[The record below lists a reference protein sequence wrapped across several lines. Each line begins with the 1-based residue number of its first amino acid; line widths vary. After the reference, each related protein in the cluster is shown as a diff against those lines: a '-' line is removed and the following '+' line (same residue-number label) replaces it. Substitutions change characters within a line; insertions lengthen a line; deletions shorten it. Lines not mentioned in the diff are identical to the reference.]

1 MALATLSGGAIRHP
15 VILTQAPFPMS
26 HGHDHHHGHGGHS
39 HAVSADANRRQLA
52 IALGLILGLMV
63 LEVAVGLVADS
74 LALISDA
81 AHMLTDAVAIGL
93 SLWAASL
100 ATRPAKGSLTY
111 GYRRAEILA
120 AQFNGATLLTLAV
133 LIVIEA
139 VRRLASPPSV
149 EATLILAV
157 AVAGVVVNLLATWV
171 LAKANRVSLN
181 VEGSFQ
187 HIVTDLYAVLGTAIA
202 AIVILASGFERADPI
217 ASLFVAALMLRAAY
231 GLLKASGRI
240 FLEAAPEG
248 MDVDEIGTAL
258 AGHVGVV
265 EVHDLHVWEVTSGF
279 PSLSA
284 HILVESGADCHGI
297 REQLEGMID
306 ERFGIHHTTLQVEHR
321 KPRLVQLSSRRP
333 RRRAGGG

>member
-1 MALATLSGGAIRHP
+1 
-15 VILTQAPFPMS
+15 MS
-26 HGHDHHHGHGGHS
+26 HGHAHHHGHGGHS

-63 LEVAVGLVADS
+63 VEVAVGLVADS

-93 SLWAASL
+93 SLWAAWL

-139 VRRLASPPSV
+139 VRRLYSPPSV
-149 EATLILAV
+149 EAGLILAV
-157 AVAGVVVNLLATWV
+157 AVVGVGVNLLATWV
-171 LAKANRVSLN
+171 LAKANRESLN
-181 VEGSFQ
+181 VEGSYQ
-187 HIVTDLYAVLGTAIA
+187 HILTDLYAFIGTGVA
-202 AIVILASGFERADPI
+202 AVVILTTGFERADPI

-248 MDVDEIGTAL
+248 MDVEEIGTAL
-258 AGHVGVV
+258 AGHPGVV

-284 HILVESGADCHGI
+284 HILVEHDADCHGI
-297 REQLEGMID
+297 REQLEQVLE
-306 ERFGIHHTTLQVEHR
+306 ERYHIHHTTLQVEHR
-321 KPRLVQLSSRRP
+321 KPRLVQMSSRRS
-333 RRRAGGG
+333 RRRA

>member
-1 MALATLSGGAIRHP
+1 MRRP
-15 VILTQAPFPMS
+15 DILTGLDPMS

-39 HAVSADANRRQLA
+39 HAVSADADRRKLA

-63 LEVAVGLVADS
+63 LEIVVGLIANS
-74 LALISDA
+74 LALVSDA

-93 SLWAASL
+93 SLCAASL
-100 ATRPAKGSLTY
+100 ATRPARGAMTY

-139 VRRLASPPSV
+139 VRRLITPPTV
-149 EATLILAV
+149 EAKLILAV
-157 AVAGVVVNLLATWV
+157 AVVGVIVNLIATWV
-171 LAKANRVSLN
+171 LASANRQSLN

-187 HIVTDLYAVLGTAIA
+187 HIVTDLYAFIGTAIA
-202 AIVILASGFERADPI
+202 AIVILVTGFQRADPI
-217 ASLFVAALMLRAAY
+217 ASLFVAALMLRASY

-248 MDVDEIGTAL
+248 MDVEEIGTAL
-258 AGHVGVV
+258 AGHPGVV

-284 HILVESGADCHGI
+284 HVLVESDADCHGI
-297 REQLEGMID
+297 REQLEGVID
-306 ERFGIHHTTLQVEHR
+306 ERFGIHHTTLQVEHS
-321 KPRLVQLSSRRP
+321 KPRLVQMSAPRP
-333 RRRAGGG
+333 RREAGGP

>member
-1 MALATLSGGAIRHP
+1 
-15 VILTQAPFPMS
+15 MS
-26 HGHDHHHGHGGHS
+26 HGNAHHHGHGGHS

-63 LEVAVGLVADS
+63 VEIAAGLVADS
-74 LALISDA
+74 LALVSDA

-139 VRRLASPPSV
+139 VRRLYSPPSV
-149 EATLILAV
+149 EAGLILAV
-157 AVAGVVVNLLATWV
+157 AVIGVGVNLLATWV
-171 LAKANRVSLN
+171 LAKANRDSLN
-181 VEGSFQ
+181 VEGSYQ
-187 HIVTDLYAVLGTAIA
+187 HILTDLYAFIGTAIA
-202 AIVILASGFERADPI
+202 AVVILTTGFERADPI

-248 MDVDEIGTAL
+248 MDVEEIGTAL
-258 AGHVGVV
+258 AGHPGVV

-284 HILVESGADCHGI
+284 HILVEHDADCHGI
-297 REQLEGMID
+297 REQLEQVLD
-306 ERFGIHHTTLQVEHR
+306 DRYHIHHTTLQVEHR
-321 KPRLVQLSSRRP
+321 KPRLVQMSSRRS
-333 RRRAGGG
+333 RGEAGGP

>member
-1 MALATLSGGAIRHP
+1 
-15 VILTQAPFPMS
+15 MS

-52 IALGLILGLMV
+52 IALGLILGLML
-63 LEVAVGLVADS
+63 LEIAVGLVADS

-100 ATRPAKGSLTY
+100 ATRPAKGSMTY

-139 VRRLASPPSV
+139 VRRLVSPPTV
-149 EATLILAV
+149 EAGLILAV
-157 AVAGVVVNLLATWV
+157 AVVGVAVNLLAAWV
-171 LAKANRVSLN
+171 LAKANRQSLN
-181 VEGSFQ
+181 VEGSYQ
-187 HIVTDLYAVLGTAIA
+187 HIVTDLYAFIGTAIA
-202 AIVILASGFERADPI
+202 AIVILTTGFQRADPI
-217 ASLFVAALMLRAAY
+217 ASLFVAALMLRASY
-231 GLLKASGRI
+231 GLLRASGRI

-248 MDVDEIGTAL
+248 MDVEEIGTAL
-258 AGHVGVV
+258 ADHPGVV

-284 HILVESGADCHGI
+284 HVLVESDADCHGI
-297 REQLEGMID
+297 REQLEQVIA
-306 ERFGIHHTTLQVEHR
+306 ERFHIHHTTLQVEHR
-321 KPRLVQLSSRRP
+321 KPRLVQMSSRRL
-333 RRRAGGG
+333 RRGAGGS

>member
-1 MALATLSGGAIRHP
+1 MGRP
-15 VILTQAPFPMS
+15 DILTGLDPMS

-39 HAVSADANRRQLA
+39 HAVSADADRRKLA
-52 IALGLILGLMV
+52 IALGLILGLMM
-63 LEVAVGLVADS
+63 LEIVVGLIADS
-74 LALISDA
+74 LALVSDA

-100 ATRPAKGSLTY
+100 ATRPARGAMTY

-139 VRRLASPPSV
+139 VRRLITPPTV
-149 EATLILAV
+149 EAKLILAV
-157 AVAGVVVNLLATWV
+157 AVVGVIVNLVATWV
-171 LAKANRVSLN
+171 LARANRQSLN

-187 HIVTDLYAVLGTAIA
+187 HIVTDLYAFIGTGIA
-202 AIVILASGFERADPI
+202 AIAILVTGFQRADPI
-217 ASLFVAALMLRAAY
+217 ASLFVAALMLRASY

-248 MDVDEIGTAL
+248 MDVEEIGTAL
-258 AGHVGVV
+258 AGHPGVV
-265 EVHDLHVWEVTSGF
+265 EGHDLHVWEVTSGV

-284 HILVESGADCHGI
+284 HVLVESDADCHGI
-297 REQLEGMID
+297 REQLEGVID
-306 ERFGIHHTTLQVEHR
+306 ERFGIHHTTLQVEHS
-321 KPRLVQLSSRRP
+321 KPRLVQMSAPRARRQ
-333 RRRAGGG
+333 AGEP

>member
-1 MALATLSGGAIRHP
+1 
-15 VILTQAPFPMS
+15 MS
-26 HGHDHHHGHGGHS
+26 HGNAHHHGHGGHS

-63 LEVAVGLVADS
+63 VEIAAGLVADS
-74 LALISDA
+74 LALVSDA

-139 VRRLASPPSV
+139 VRRLYSPPSV
-149 EATLILAV
+149 EAGLILAV
-157 AVAGVVVNLLATWV
+157 AVIGVGVNLLATWV
-171 LAKANRVSLN
+171 LAKANRESLN
-181 VEGSFQ
+181 VEGSYQ
-187 HIVTDLYAVLGTAIA
+187 HILTDLYAFIGTAIA
-202 AIVILASGFERADPI
+202 AVVILTTGFERADPI

-248 MDVDEIGTAL
+248 MDVEEIGTAL
-258 AGHVGVV
+258 AGHPGVV

-284 HILVESGADCHGI
+284 HILVEHEADCHGI
-297 REQLEGMID
+297 REQLEQVLD
-306 ERFGIHHTTLQVEHR
+306 DRYHIHHTTLQVEHR
-321 KPRLVQLSSRRP
+321 KPRLVQMSSRRS
-333 RRRAGGG
+333 RGEAGGP

>member
-1 MALATLSGGAIRHP
+1 
-15 VILTQAPFPMS
+15 MS

-52 IALGLILGLMV
+52 IALGLILGLML
-63 LEVAVGLVADS
+63 LEIAVGLVADS

-100 ATRPAKGSLTY
+100 ATRPARGALTY

-139 VRRLASPPSV
+139 GRRLLSPPSV
-149 EATLILAV
+149 DAGLILAV
-157 AVAGVVVNLLATWV
+157 AVVGIAVNLLATWV
-171 LAKANRVSLN
+171 LAHANRGSLN
-181 VEGSFQ
+181 VEGSYQ
-187 HIVTDLYAVLGTAIA
+187 HIVTDLYAFLGTGIA
-202 AIVILASGFERADPI
+202 AIVILATGFQRADPI
-217 ASLFVAALMLRAAY
+217 ASLFVAALMLRASY

-248 MDVDEIGTAL
+248 MDVQEIGTAL
-258 AGHVGVV
+258 AGHPGVV

-284 HILVESGADCHGI
+284 HVLVESAADCHGI
-297 REQLEGMID
+297 REQLEGLID
-306 ERFGIHHTTLQVEHR
+306 ERFQIHHTTLQVEHR
-321 KPRLVQLSSRRP
+321 KPRLVQMSSRRL
-333 RRRAGGG
+333 RRGAGS

>member
-1 MALATLSGGAIRHP
+1 
-15 VILTQAPFPMS
+15 MS
-26 HGHDHHHGHGGHS
+26 HGHDHHHGPGGHS
-39 HAVSADANRRQLA
+39 HAVSADADRRKLA
-52 IALGLILGLMV
+52 IALGLILGLML
-63 LEVAVGLVADS
+63 LEIVAGLIADS
-74 LALISDA
+74 LALVSDA

-100 ATRPAKGSLTY
+100 ATRPARGAMTY

-139 VRRLASPPSV
+139 VRRLITPPTV
-149 EATLILAV
+149 EAKLILAV
-157 AVAGVVVNLLATWV
+157 AVVGVVVNLIATWV
-171 LAKANRVSLN
+171 LARANRQSLN

-187 HIVTDLYAVLGTAIA
+187 HIVTDLYAFIGTGIA
-202 AIVILASGFERADPI
+202 AIVILATGFQRADPI
-217 ASLFVAALMLRAAY
+217 ASLFVAALMLRASY

-248 MDVDEIGTAL
+248 MDVEEIGAAL
-258 AGHVGVV
+258 AGHPRVV

-284 HILVESGADCHGI
+284 HVLVESDADCHGI

-306 ERFGIHHTTLQVEHR
+306 ERFHIHHTTLQVEHS
-321 KPRLVQLSSRRP
+321 KPRLVQMSAPRP
-333 RRRAGGG
+333 RGQAGGP

>member
-1 MALATLSGGAIRHP
+1 
-15 VILTQAPFPMS
+15 MS
-26 HGHDHHHGHGGHS
+26 HGNAHHHGHGGHS

-63 LEVAVGLVADS
+63 VEIAAGLVADS
-74 LALISDA
+74 LALVSDA

-139 VRRLASPPSV
+139 VRRLYSPPSV
-149 EATLILAV
+149 EAGLILAV
-157 AVAGVVVNLLATWV
+157 AVIGVGVNLLATWV
-171 LAKANRVSLN
+171 LAKANRDSLN
-181 VEGSFQ
+181 VEGSYQ
-187 HIVTDLYAVLGTAIA
+187 HILTDLYAFIGTAIA
-202 AIVILASGFERADPI
+202 AVVILTTGFERADPI

-248 MDVDEIGTAL
+248 MDVEEIGTAL
-258 AGHVGVV
+258 AGHPGVV

-284 HILVESGADCHGI
+284 HILVEHEADCHGI
-297 REQLEGMID
+297 REQLEQVLDDRYHM
-306 ERFGIHHTTLQVEHR
+306 HHTTLQVEHR
-321 KPRLVQLSSRRP
+321 KPRLVQMSSRRS
-333 RRRAGGG
+333 RGEAGGP

>member
-1 MALATLSGGAIRHP
+1 MGRP
-15 VILTQAPFPMS
+15 DILTGLDPMS

-39 HAVSADANRRQLA
+39 HAVSADADRRKLA

-63 LEVAVGLVADS
+63 LEIVVGLIADS
-74 LALISDA
+74 LALVSDA

-100 ATRPAKGSLTY
+100 ATRPARGAMTY

-139 VRRLASPPSV
+139 VRRLITPPTV
-149 EATLILAV
+149 EARLILAV
-157 AVAGVVVNLLATWV
+157 AAVGVVVNLIATWV
-171 LAKANRVSLN
+171 LARANRQSLN

-187 HIVTDLYAVLGTAIA
+187 HIVTDLYAFIGTGIA
-202 AIVILASGFERADPI
+202 AIVLLAPGFQRADPL
-217 ASLFVAALMLRAAY
+217 ASLFVAALMLRASY
-231 GLLKASGRI
+231 GLLRASGRI

-258 AGHVGVV
+258 AGHPGVV

-284 HILVESGADCHGI
+284 HVLVESDADCHGI
-297 REQLEGMID
+297 REQLEQVID
-306 ERFGIHHTTLQVEHR
+306 ERFHIHHTTLQVEHS
-321 KPRLVQLSSRRP
+321 KPRLVQMSVPRP
-333 RRRAGGG
+333 RRQTGGP

>member
-1 MALATLSGGAIRHP
+1 
-15 VILTQAPFPMS
+15 MS
-26 HGHDHHHGHGGHS
+26 HGHDHHHGPGGHS
-39 HAVSADANRRQLA
+39 HAVSADADRRKLA
-52 IALGLILGLMV
+52 IALGLILGLML
-63 LEVAVGLVADS
+63 LEIVAGLIADS
-74 LALISDA
+74 LALVSDA

-100 ATRPAKGSLTY
+100 ATRPARGAMTY

-139 VRRLASPPSV
+139 VRRLITPPTV
-149 EATLILAV
+149 EAKLILAV
-157 AVAGVVVNLLATWV
+157 AVVGVVVNLIATWV
-171 LAKANRVSLN
+171 LARANRQSLN

-187 HIVTDLYAVLGTAIA
+187 HIVTDLYAFIGTGIA
-202 AIVILASGFERADPI
+202 AIVILATGFQRADPI
-217 ASLFVAALMLRAAY
+217 ASLFVAALMLRASY

-248 MDVDEIGTAL
+248 MDVEEIGAAL
-258 AGHVGVV
+258 AGHPRVV

-284 HILVESGADCHGI
+284 HVLVESDADCHGI

-306 ERFGIHHTTLQVEHR
+306 ERFHIHHTTLQVEHS
-321 KPRLVQLSSRRP
+321 KPRLVQMSVPRP
-333 RRRAGGG
+333 RRQTGGP

>member
-1 MALATLSGGAIRHP
+1 
-15 VILTQAPFPMS
+15 MS

-39 HAVSADANRRQLA
+39 HAVSANADRRRLA

-63 LEVAVGLVADS
+63 VEIVAGLVADS
-74 LALISDA
+74 LALVSDA

-100 ATRPAKGSLTY
+100 ATRPARGALTY

-139 VRRLASPPSV
+139 VRRLITPPTV
-149 EATLILAV
+149 AARLILAV
-157 AVAGVVVNLLATWV
+157 AVIGVIVNLVATWV
-171 LAKANRVSLN
+171 LAKANRESLN
-181 VEGSFQ
+181 VEGSYQ
-187 HIVTDLYAVLGTAIA
+187 HIVTDLYAFIGTGIA
-202 AIVILASGFERADPI
+202 AVVILTTGFQRADPI
-217 ASLFVAALMLRAAY
+217 ASLFVAALMLRASY

-248 MDVDEIGTAL
+248 MDVEEIGTAL
-258 AGHVGVV
+258 AGHPGVV

-284 HILVESGADCHGI
+284 HVLVDLDADCHGI
-297 REQLEGMID
+297 REQLEQVLD
-306 ERFGIHHTTLQVEHR
+306 ERFHIHHTTLQVEHTT
-321 KPRLVQLSSRRP
+321 PRLVQMSASRP
-333 RRRAGGG
+333 RRKSAGP

>member
-1 MALATLSGGAIRHP
+1 
-15 VILTQAPFPMS
+15 MS

-39 HAVSADANRRQLA
+39 HAVSADADRRKLA

-63 LEVAVGLVADS
+63 LEIAVGLIADS
-74 LALISDA
+74 LALVSDA

-100 ATRPAKGSLTY
+100 ATRPARGAMTY

-139 VRRLASPPSV
+139 VRRLITPPTV
-149 EATLILAV
+149 EAKLILAV
-157 AVAGVVVNLLATWV
+157 AVVGVIVNLIATWV
-171 LAKANRVSLN
+171 LARANRESLN
-181 VEGSFQ
+181 IEGSFQ
-187 HIVTDLYAVLGTAIA
+187 HIVTDLYAFVGTGIA
-202 AIVILASGFERADPI
+202 AIVILTTGFQRADPI
-217 ASLFVAALMLRAAY
+217 ASLFVAALMLRASY

-248 MDVDEIGTAL
+248 MDVEGIGTAL
-258 AGHVGVV
+258 AGHPGVV

-284 HILVESGADCHGI
+284 HVLVESDADCHGI
-297 REQLEGMID
+297 RQQLEEVID
-306 ERFGIHHTTLQVEHR
+306 ERFGIHHTTLQVEHT
-321 KPRLVQLSSRRP
+321 KPRLVQMSAPPP
-333 RRRAGGG
+333 RRQAGGP

>member
-1 MALATLSGGAIRHP
+1 
-15 VILTQAPFPMS
+15 MS

-39 HAVSADANRRQLA
+39 HAVSADADRRKLA
-52 IALGLILGLMV
+52 IALGLILGLMM
-63 LEVAVGLVADS
+63 LEIVVGLIADS
-74 LALISDA
+74 LALVSDA

-100 ATRPAKGSLTY
+100 ATRPARGAMTY

-139 VRRLASPPSV
+139 VRRLITPPTV
-149 EATLILAV
+149 EAKLILAV
-157 AVAGVVVNLLATWV
+157 AVVGVIVNLVATWV
-171 LAKANRVSLN
+171 LARANRQSLN

-187 HIVTDLYAVLGTAIA
+187 HIVTDLYAFIGTGIA
-202 AIVILASGFERADPI
+202 AIAILVTGFQRADPI
-217 ASLFVAALMLRAAY
+217 ASLFVAALMLRASY

-248 MDVDEIGTAL
+248 MDVEEIGTAL
-258 AGHVGVV
+258 AGHPGVV

-284 HILVESGADCHGI
+284 HVLVESDADCHGI
-297 REQLEGMID
+297 REQLEGVID
-306 ERFGIHHTTLQVEHR
+306 ERFGIHHTTLQVEHS
-321 KPRLVQLSSRRP
+321 KPRLVQMSAPRARRQ
-333 RRRAGGG
+333 AGEP

>member
-1 MALATLSGGAIRHP
+1 
-15 VILTQAPFPMS
+15 MS
-26 HGHDHHHGHGGHS
+26 HGDAHHHGHGGHS

-63 LEVAVGLVADS
+63 VEIAAGLVADS
-74 LALISDA
+74 LALVSDA

-139 VRRLASPPSV
+139 VRRLYSPPSV
-149 EATLILAV
+149 EAGLILAV
-157 AVAGVVVNLLATWV
+157 AVIGVGVNLLATWV
-171 LAKANRVSLN
+171 LAKANRDSLN
-181 VEGSFQ
+181 VEGSYQ
-187 HIVTDLYAVLGTAIA
+187 HILTDLYAFIGTAIA
-202 AIVILASGFERADPI
+202 AVVILTTGFERADPI

-248 MDVDEIGTAL
+248 MDVEEIGTAL
-258 AGHVGVV
+258 AGHPGVV

-284 HILVESGADCHGI
+284 HILVEHDADCHGI
-297 REQLEGMID
+297 REQLEQVLD
-306 ERFGIHHTTLQVEHR
+306 DRYHIHHTTLQVEHR
-321 KPRLVQLSSRRP
+321 KPRLVQMSSRRS
-333 RRRAGGG
+333 RGEAGGP

>member
-1 MALATLSGGAIRHP
+1 
-15 VILTQAPFPMS
+15 MS

-39 HAVSADANRRQLA
+39 HAVSADADRRKLA

-63 LEVAVGLVADS
+63 LEIVVGLIADS
-74 LALISDA
+74 LALVSDA

-100 ATRPAKGSLTY
+100 ATRPARGAMTY

-139 VRRLASPPSV
+139 VRRLITPPTV
-149 EATLILAV
+149 EAKLILAV
-157 AVAGVVVNLLATWV
+157 AVVGVIVNLIATWV
-171 LAKANRVSLN
+171 LARANRQSLN
-181 VEGSFQ
+181 LEGSFQ
-187 HIVTDLYAVLGTAIA
+187 HIVTDLYAFIGTAIA
-202 AIVILASGFERADPI
+202 AIVILATGFQRADPI
-217 ASLFVAALMLRAAY
+217 ASLFVAALMLRASY

-248 MDVDEIGTAL
+248 MDVEEIGTAL
-258 AGHVGVV
+258 AGHPGVV

-284 HILVESGADCHGI
+284 HVLVESDADCHGI
-297 REQLEGMID
+297 REQLEQVID
-306 ERFGIHHTTLQVEHR
+306 ERFHIHHTTLQVEHS
-321 KPRLVQLSSRRP
+321 KPRLVQMSVPPP
-333 RRRAGGG
+333 RRQTGGP

>member
-1 MALATLSGGAIRHP
+1 
-15 VILTQAPFPMS
+15 MS

-39 HAVSADANRRQLA
+39 HAVSADADRRKLA

-63 LEVAVGLVADS
+63 LEIVVGLIADS
-74 LALISDA
+74 LALVSDA

-100 ATRPAKGSLTY
+100 ATRPARGAMTY

-139 VRRLASPPSV
+139 VRRLITPPTV
-149 EATLILAV
+149 EAKLILAV
-157 AVAGVVVNLLATWV
+157 AVVGVIVNLIATWV
-171 LAKANRVSLN
+171 LARANRQSLN
-181 VEGSFQ
+181 LEGSFQ
-187 HIVTDLYAVLGTAIA
+187 HIVTDLYAFIGTAIA
-202 AIVILASGFERADPI
+202 AIVILVTGFQRADPI
-217 ASLFVAALMLRAAY
+217 ASLFVAALMLRASY

-248 MDVDEIGTAL
+248 MDVEEIGTAL
-258 AGHVGVV
+258 AGHPGVV

-284 HILVESGADCHGI
+284 HVLVESDADCHGI
-297 REQLEGMID
+297 REQLEGVID
-306 ERFGIHHTTLQVEHR
+306 ERFGIHHTTLQVEHS
-321 KPRLVQLSSRRP
+321 KPRLVQMSVPRP
-333 RRRAGGG
+333 RRQTGGP

>member
-1 MALATLSGGAIRHP
+1 
-15 VILTQAPFPMS
+15 MS
-26 HGHDHHHGHGGHS
+26 HDHHHGHGGHS
-39 HAVSADANRRQLA
+39 HAVSADANRRALA
-52 IALGLILGLMV
+52 VALGLILALMLV
-63 LEVAVGLVADS
+63 EIVAGLVAGS

-100 ATRPAKGSLTY
+100 AARPAKGALTY

-139 VRRLASPPSV
+139 LRRLVSPPSV
-149 EATLILAV
+149 EAKLILAV
-157 AVAGVVVNLLATWV
+157 ALVGVVVNLLATWV
-171 LAKANRVSLN
+171 LAHANRDSLN

-187 HIVTDLYAVLGTAIA
+187 HILTDLYAFVGTALA
-202 AIVILASGFERADPI
+202 AVVILATGFERADPI
-217 ASLFVAALMLRAAY
+217 ASLFVAALMLRASY
-231 GLLKASGRI
+231 GLLRASGRI

-248 MDVDEIGTAL
+248 MDVEEIGTAL
-258 AGHVGVV
+258 AGHPGVV

-284 HILVESGADCHGI
+284 HVLVGSDADCHGI
-297 REQLEGMID
+297 REQLERLID
-306 ERFGIHHTTLQVEHR
+306 ERFGIHHTTLQVEHG
-321 KPRLVQLSSRRP
+321 KPRLVQISSRPPGRS
-333 RRRAGGG
+333 AGG

>member
-1 MALATLSGGAIRHP
+1 MAWWP
-15 VILTQAPFPMS
+15 DILTGLDPMS

-39 HAVSADANRRQLA
+39 HAVSADADRRKLA
-52 IALGLILGLMV
+52 TALGLILGLMV
-63 LEVAVGLVADS
+63 LEIVVGLIADS
-74 LALISDA
+74 LALVSDA

-100 ATRPAKGSLTY
+100 ATRPAKGAMTY

-139 VRRLASPPSV
+139 LRRLITPPTV
-149 EATLILAV
+149 EAKLILAV
-157 AVAGVVVNLLATWV
+157 AVVGVIVNLVATWT
-171 LAKANRVSLN
+171 LAKANRQSLN

-187 HIVTDLYAVLGTAIA
+187 HIVTDLYAFIGTGIA
-202 AIVILASGFERADPI
+202 AIVILTTGFQRADPI
-217 ASLFVAALMLRAAY
+217 ASLFVAALMLRASY

-248 MDVDEIGTAL
+248 MDVEGIGTAL
-258 AGHVGVV
+258 AGHPGVV

-284 HILVESGADCHGI
+284 HVLVESDADCHGI
-297 REQLEGMID
+297 RQQLEEVID
-306 ERFGIHHTTLQVEHR
+306 ERFGIHHTTLQVEHT
-321 KPRLVQLSSRRP
+321 KPRLVQMSAPPP
-333 RRRAGGG
+333 RRQAGGP

>member
-1 MALATLSGGAIRHP
+1 VLEI
-15 VILTQAPFPMS
+15 V
-26 HGHDHHHGHGGHS
+26 
-39 HAVSADANRRQLA
+39 V
-52 IALGLILGLMV
+52 GLI
-63 LEVAVGLVADS
+63 ADS
-74 LALISDA
+74 LALVSDA

-100 ATRPAKGSLTY
+100 ATRPARGAMTY

-139 VRRLASPPSV
+139 VRRLITPPTV
-149 EATLILAV
+149 EAKLILAV
-157 AVAGVVVNLLATWV
+157 AVVGVIVNLIATWV
-171 LAKANRVSLN
+171 LARANRQSLN

-187 HIVTDLYAVLGTAIA
+187 HIVTDLYAFIGTGIA
-202 AIVILASGFERADPI
+202 AIVILVTGFQRADPI
-217 ASLFVAALMLRAAY
+217 ASLFVAALMLRASY

-248 MDVDEIGTAL
+248 MDVEEIGTAL
-258 AGHVGVV
+258 AGHPRVV

-284 HILVESGADCHGI
+284 HVLVESDADCHGI

-306 ERFGIHHTTLQVEHR
+306 ERFHIHHTTLQVEHS
-321 KPRLVQLSSRRP
+321 KPRLVQMSAPRP
-333 RRRAGGG
+333 RGQAGGP

>member
-1 MALATLSGGAIRHP
+1 MGRP
-15 VILTQAPFPMS
+15 DILTGLDPMS

-39 HAVSADANRRQLA
+39 HAVSADADRRKLA

-63 LEVAVGLVADS
+63 LEIVVGLIADS
-74 LALISDA
+74 LALVSDA

-100 ATRPAKGSLTY
+100 ATRPARGAMTY

-139 VRRLASPPSV
+139 VRRLITPPTV
-149 EATLILAV
+149 EAKLILAV
-157 AVAGVVVNLLATWV
+157 AVVGVIVNLIATWV
-171 LAKANRVSLN
+171 LASANRQSLN

-187 HIVTDLYAVLGTAIA
+187 HIVTDLYAFIGTAIA
-202 AIVILASGFERADPI
+202 AIVILVTGFQRADPI
-217 ASLFVAALMLRAAY
+217 ASLFVAALMLRASY

-248 MDVDEIGTAL
+248 MDVEEIGTAL
-258 AGHVGVV
+258 AGHPGVV

-284 HILVESGADCHGI
+284 HVLVESDADCHGI
-297 REQLEGMID
+297 REQLEQVID
-306 ERFGIHHTTLQVEHR
+306 ERFHIHHTTLQVEHS
-321 KPRLVQLSSRRP
+321 KPRLVQMSVPRP
-333 RRRAGGG
+333 RRQTGGP

>member
-1 MALATLSGGAIRHP
+1 MGRP
-15 VILTQAPFPMS
+15 DILTGLDPMS

-39 HAVSADANRRQLA
+39 HAVSADADRRKLA

-63 LEVAVGLVADS
+63 LEIVVGLIADS
-74 LALISDA
+74 LALVSDA

-100 ATRPAKGSLTY
+100 ATRPARGAMTY

-139 VRRLASPPSV
+139 VRRLITPPTV
-149 EATLILAV
+149 EAKLILAV
-157 AVAGVVVNLLATWV
+157 AVVGVIVNLIATWV
-171 LAKANRVSLN
+171 LVRANRQSLN
-181 VEGSFQ
+181 LEGSFQ
-187 HIVTDLYAVLGTAIA
+187 HIVTDLYAFIGTAIA
-202 AIVILASGFERADPI
+202 AIVILATGFQRADPI
-217 ASLFVAALMLRAAY
+217 ASLFVAALMLRASY

-248 MDVDEIGTAL
+248 MDVEEIGTAL
-258 AGHVGVV
+258 AGHPGVV

-284 HILVESGADCHGI
+284 HVLVESDADCHGI
-297 REQLEGMID
+297 REQLEQVID
-306 ERFGIHHTTLQVEHR
+306 ERFHIHHTTLQVEHS
-321 KPRLVQLSSRRP
+321 KPRLVQMSVPRP
-333 RRRAGGG
+333 RRQTGGP

>member
-1 MALATLSGGAIRHP
+1 MAWWP
-15 VILTQAPFPMS
+15 DILTGLDPMS

-39 HAVSADANRRQLA
+39 HAVSADADRRKLA
-52 IALGLILGLMV
+52 TALGLILGLMV
-63 LEVAVGLVADS
+63 LEIVVGLIADS
-74 LALISDA
+74 LALVSDA

-100 ATRPAKGSLTY
+100 ATRPAKGAMTY

-139 VRRLASPPSV
+139 VRRLITPPTV
-149 EATLILAV
+149 EAKLILAV
-157 AVAGVVVNLLATWV
+157 AVVGVIVNLVATWT
-171 LAKANRVSLN
+171 LAKANRQSLN

-187 HIVTDLYAVLGTAIA
+187 HIVTDLYAFIGTGIA
-202 AIVILASGFERADPI
+202 AIVILTTGFQRADPI
-217 ASLFVAALMLRAAY
+217 ASLFVAALMLRASY

-248 MDVDEIGTAL
+248 MDVEGIGTAL
-258 AGHVGVV
+258 AGHPGVV

-284 HILVESGADCHGI
+284 HVLVESDADCHGI
-297 REQLEGMID
+297 RQQLEEVID
-306 ERFGIHHTTLQVEHR
+306 ERFGIHHTTLQVEHT
-321 KPRLVQLSSRRP
+321 KPRLVQMSAPPP
-333 RRRAGGG
+333 RRQPGGP

>member
-1 MALATLSGGAIRHP
+1 
-15 VILTQAPFPMS
+15 MS
-26 HGHDHHHGHGGHS
+26 HGHDHHHGPGGHS
-39 HAVSADANRRQLA
+39 HAVSADADRRKLA
-52 IALGLILGLMV
+52 IALGLILGLML
-63 LEVAVGLVADS
+63 LEIVAGLIADS
-74 LALISDA
+74 LALVSDA

-100 ATRPAKGSLTY
+100 ATRPARGAMTY

-139 VRRLASPPSV
+139 VRRLITPPTV
-149 EATLILAV
+149 EARLILAV
-157 AVAGVVVNLLATWV
+157 AAVGVVVNLIATWV
-171 LAKANRVSLN
+171 LARANRQSLN

-187 HIVTDLYAVLGTAIA
+187 HIVTDLYAFIGTGIA
-202 AIVILASGFERADPI
+202 AIVILATGFQRADPI
-217 ASLFVAALMLRAAY
+217 ASLFVAALMLRASY

-248 MDVDEIGTAL
+248 MDVEEIGAAL
-258 AGHVGVV
+258 AGHPRVV

-284 HILVESGADCHGI
+284 HVLVESDADCHGI

-306 ERFGIHHTTLQVEHR
+306 ERFHIHHTTLQVEHS
-321 KPRLVQLSSRRP
+321 KPRLVQMSAPRP
-333 RRRAGGG
+333 RGQAGGP

>member
-1 MALATLSGGAIRHP
+1 
-15 VILTQAPFPMS
+15 MS
-26 HGHDHHHGHGGHS
+26 HGHDHHHGPGGHS
-39 HAVSADANRRQLA
+39 HAVSADADRRKLA

-63 LEVAVGLVADS
+63 LEIVVGLIADS
-74 LALISDA
+74 LALVSDA

-100 ATRPAKGSLTY
+100 ATRPARGAMTY

-139 VRRLASPPSV
+139 VRRLITPPTV
-149 EATLILAV
+149 EAKLILAV
-157 AVAGVVVNLLATWV
+157 AVVGVVVNLIATWV
-171 LAKANRVSLN
+171 LARANRQSLN

-187 HIVTDLYAVLGTAIA
+187 HIVTDLYAFIGTGIA
-202 AIVILASGFERADPI
+202 AIVILVTGFQRADPI
-217 ASLFVAALMLRAAY
+217 ASLFVAALMLRASY

-248 MDVDEIGTAL
+248 MDVEEIGTAL
-258 AGHVGVV
+258 AGHPRVV

-284 HILVESGADCHGI
+284 HVLVESDADCHGI

-306 ERFGIHHTTLQVEHR
+306 ERFHIHHTTLQVEHS
-321 KPRLVQLSSRRP
+321 KPRLVQMSAPRP
-333 RRRAGGG
+333 RGQAGGP

>member
-1 MALATLSGGAIRHP
+1 
-15 VILTQAPFPMS
+15 MS

-39 HAVSADANRRQLA
+39 HAVSADADRRKLA

-63 LEVAVGLVADS
+63 LEIVVGLIADS
-74 LALISDA
+74 LALVSDA

-100 ATRPAKGSLTY
+100 ATRPARGAMTY

-139 VRRLASPPSV
+139 VRRLITPPTV
-149 EATLILAV
+149 EARLILAV
-157 AVAGVVVNLLATWV
+157 AVVGVIVNLIATWV
-171 LAKANRVSLN
+171 LAKANRQSLN

-187 HIVTDLYAVLGTAIA
+187 HIVTDLYAFIGTGIA
-202 AIVILASGFERADPI
+202 AIVILVTGFQRADPI
-217 ASLFVAALMLRAAY
+217 ASLFVAALMLRASY
-231 GLLKASGRI
+231 GLLRASGRI

-248 MDVDEIGTAL
+248 MDVEEIGTAL
-258 AGHVGVV
+258 AGHPGVV

-284 HILVESGADCHGI
+284 HVLVESDADCHGI
-297 REQLEGMID
+297 REQLEGVID
-306 ERFGIHHTTLQVEHR
+306 ERFGIHHTTLQVEHS
-321 KPRLVQLSSRRP
+321 KPRLVQMSAPRP
-333 RRRAGGG
+333 RRGAGGP

>member
-1 MALATLSGGAIRHP
+1 MGRP
-15 VILTQAPFPMS
+15 DILTGLDPMS

-39 HAVSADANRRQLA
+39 HAVSADADRRKLA

-63 LEVAVGLVADS
+63 LEIVVGLIADS
-74 LALISDA
+74 LALVSDA

-100 ATRPAKGSLTY
+100 ATRPARGAMTY

-139 VRRLASPPSV
+139 VRRLITPPTV
-149 EATLILAV
+149 EAKLILAV
-157 AVAGVVVNLLATWV
+157 AVVGVIVNLIATWV
-171 LAKANRVSLN
+171 LARANRQSLN

-187 HIVTDLYAVLGTAIA
+187 HIVTDLYAFIGTGIA
-202 AIVILASGFERADPI
+202 AIVILVTGFQRADPI
-217 ASLFVAALMLRAAY
+217 ASLFVAALMLRASY

-248 MDVDEIGTAL
+248 MDVEEIGTAL
-258 AGHVGVV
+258 AGHPRVV

-284 HILVESGADCHGI
+284 HVLVESDADCHGI

-306 ERFGIHHTTLQVEHR
+306 ERFHIHHTTLQVEHS
-321 KPRLVQLSSRRP
+321 KPRLVQMSAPRP
-333 RRRAGGG
+333 RGQAGGP

>member
-1 MALATLSGGAIRHP
+1 MPGIIARSRP
-15 VILTQAPFPMS
+15 VILTLRHPMS
-26 HGHDHHHGHGGHS
+26 HGHAHPHGHGGHS
-39 HAVSADANRRQLA
+39 HAVSADASRRPLA
-52 IALGLILGLMV
+52 IALGLILGLML

-100 ATRPAKGSLTY
+100 ATRPAKGALTY

-139 VRRLASPPSV
+139 ARRLASPPSV
-149 EATLILAV
+149 EATLMLAV
-157 AVAGVVVNLLATWV
+157 AAVGVVVNLLATWV
-171 LAKANRVSLN
+171 LAKANRESLN

-187 HIVTDLYAVLGTAIA
+187 HILTDLYAFLGTGIA
-202 AIVILASGFERADPI
+202 AIAILATGFDRADPI

-248 MDVDEIGTAL
+248 MDVEEIGTAL
-258 AGHVGVV
+258 AGHPGVV

-284 HILVESGADCHGI
+284 HILVESDADCHGI
-297 REQLEGMID
+297 REQLEGLID
-306 ERFGIHHTTLQVEHR
+306 ERFGIGHTTLQVEHR
-321 KPRLVQLSSRRP
+321 KPRLVQMSSRRP
-333 RRRAGGG
+333 RGGG

>member
-1 MALATLSGGAIRHP
+1 MGRP
-15 VILTQAPFPMS
+15 DILTGLDPMS

-39 HAVSADANRRQLA
+39 HAVSADADRRKLA
-52 IALGLILGLMV
+52 IALGLILGLMM
-63 LEVAVGLVADS
+63 LEIVVGLIADS
-74 LALISDA
+74 LALVSDA

-100 ATRPAKGSLTY
+100 ATRPARGAMTY

-139 VRRLASPPSV
+139 VRRLIAPPTV
-149 EATLILAV
+149 DAKLILAV
-157 AVAGVVVNLLATWV
+157 AVVGVIVNLIATWV
-171 LAKANRVSLN
+171 LARANRRSLN

-187 HIVTDLYAVLGTAIA
+187 HIVTDLYAFIGTGIA
-202 AIVILASGFERADPI
+202 AIVILVTGFQRADPI
-217 ASLFVAALMLRAAY
+217 ASLFVAALMLRASY

-248 MDVDEIGTAL
+248 MDVEEIGTAL
-258 AGHVGVV
+258 AGHPGVV

-284 HILVESGADCHGI
+284 HVLVESDADCHGI
-297 REQLEGMID
+297 REQLEGVID
-306 ERFGIHHTTLQVEHR
+306 ERFGIHHTTLQVEHS
-321 KPRLVQLSSRRP
+321 KPRLVQMSAPRARRQ
-333 RRRAGGG
+333 AGEP